1 MEMLIGNGTLK
12 KWESNQIK
20 QGSSCFLSSSL
31 YCLEQFYIPYKGE
44 FMNSLLEVKDLQKY
58 FPIRSGL
65 LGRVQSHVK
74 AVDRVSFTIEP
85 GETLGLVGESG
96 CGKTT
101 VGRSILRL
109 IEPSGGSV
117 FFQGIE
123 LTKLSRKELRKLRP
137 KMQIIFQDPYSSLNP
152 RWVVLDLVGEGLVE
166 HGLVKNLAQKKDRV
180 VEVLERVG
188 LSAEILYRYPHEFSG
203 GQRQRLAIA
212 RSLILNPSL
221 LVCDEV
227 VSALDVSIQAQI
239 INLLIELRSQLGLA
253 YLFIAHDLAVV
264 KHISHRIAVMYLGQ
278 IVELA
283 RSDELFQNPSHP
295 YTEALLA
302 AIPVPDPDYCRKRVV
317 LAGEAGRTGYSS
329 RGCCFAARCPS
340 VTELCRSQEPP
351 LIEIGPGH
359 YVKCFLKS
367 RRQ

>member
-1 MEMLIGNGTLK
+1 
-12 KWESNQIK
+12 
-20 QGSSCFLSSSL
+20 
-31 YCLEQFYIPYKGE
+31 
-44 FMNSLLEVKDLQKY
+44 MNNLLEVTNLQKY

-65 LGRVQSHVK
+65 LGRVQKWIK
-74 AVDRVSFTIEP
+74 AVDRINFSIQP

-117 FFQGIE
+117 FFQGAE
-123 LTKLSRKELRKLRP
+123 LTKLSRKQLRMVRP
-137 KMQIIFQDPYSSLNP
+137 KLQIIFQDPYSSLNP

-166 HGLVKNLAQKKDRV
+166 HGLVKSLSQKKDRV

-212 RSLILNPSL
+212 RSIILNPSL

-239 INLLIELRSQLGLA
+239 INLLIELRSQLGMA

-283 RSDELFQNPSHP
+283 RSDELFQNPLHP

-302 AIPVPDPDYCRKRVV
+302 AIPIPDPDYPRKRII
-317 LAGEAGRTGYSS
+317 LKGEAHSAGDS
-329 RGCCFAARCPS
+329 RQGGCLFAPRCPS
-340 VTELCRSQEPP
+340 VMELCRCQEPP
-351 LIEIGPGH
+351 SVAVKPGH
-359 YVKCFLKS
+359 YVKCFLH
-367 RRQ
+367 

>member
-1 MEMLIGNGTLK
+1 
-12 KWESNQIK
+12 
-20 QGSSCFLSSSL
+20 
-31 YCLEQFYIPYKGE
+31 
-44 FMNSLLEVKDLQKY
+44 MNSLLEVNNLQKY

-65 LGRVQSHVK
+65 LGRIQNWVK
-74 AVDRVSFTIEP
+74 AVDRISFSIQP

-117 FFQGIE
+117 LFQGVE
-123 LTKLSRKELRKLRP
+123 LTKLSRKELRELRP
-137 KMQIIFQDPYSSLNP
+137 KLQIIFQDPYSSLNP

-166 HGLVKNLAQKKDRV
+166 HGLVRNLSQKKDRV

-188 LSAEILYRYPHEFSG
+188 LPAEILYRYPHEFSG

-212 RSLILNPSL
+212 RSIILNPSL

-239 INLLIELRSQLGLA
+239 INLLIELRQHSGMG

-283 RSDELFQNPSHP
+283 RSDELFQNPAHP

-302 AIPVPDPDYCRKRVV
+302 AIPVPDPDYPRRRIV
-317 LAGEAGRTGYSS
+317 LTGEVGIAHSS
-329 RGCCFAARCPS
+329 QGCCFAPRCPW
-340 VTELCRSQEPP
+340 VTEHCRLQEPP
-351 LIEIGPGH
+351 LVEIRPGH
-359 YVKCFLKS
+359 YAKCFLKDS
-367 RRQ
+367 SQKTVV

>member
-1 MEMLIGNGTLK
+1 MNPLTNLLK
-12 KWESNQIK
+12 VTN
-20 QGSSCFLSSSL
+20 
-31 YCLEQFYIPYKGE
+31 
-44 FMNSLLEVKDLQKY
+44 LQKY

-65 LGRVQSHVK
+65 LGRVQNHIK
-74 AVDRVSFTIEP
+74 AVDRVSFSIQP

-109 IEPSGGSV
+109 TEPSGGSV
-117 FFQGIE
+117 LFQDTE
-123 LTKLSRKELRKLRP
+123 LTGLSRRELRKLRP
-137 KMQIIFQDPYSSLNP
+137 EFQIIFQDPYSSLNP

-166 HGLVKNLAQKKDRV
+166 HGLVKTSSQKKERV

-212 RSLILNPSL
+212 RSIILNPSL

-239 INLLIELRSQLGLA
+239 INLLIELRSQLGMA

-283 RSDELFQNPSHP
+283 PSNQLFENPIHP
-295 YTEALLA
+295 YTKALLA
-302 AIPVPDPDYCRKRVV
+302 AIPVPNPDQPRQRMILK
-317 LAGEAGRTGYSS
+317 GEVGNVASGFQ
-329 RGCCFAARCPS
+329 GCCFASSCPL
-340 VTELCRSQEPP
+340 VNDTCRIQEPP
-351 LIEIGPGH
+351 LVEIGEGH
-359 YVKCFLKS
+359 YAKCFLS
-367 RRQ
+367 GEDRR